1 MRLQDGAGGRF
12 SGGIRGKEG
21 LKVFDAAFKCP
32 KVFGKKISDEMI
44 EEDFFRET
52 DTKPIFDAEEH
63 GKVSL
68 FVYELNRSFGTIVG
82 RGSVLQ
88 TVNDEVL
95 ETIRDEINRGE
106 TVVAVKVPVC
116 VQQLVPEGKSLCRNR
131 AGGAA
136 HAGSTA
142 QGLEA
147 MYRTFI
153 DTLGGTRNTTTNATK
168 LIVLSINMFFGRV
181 GQTPPTRQGGKRS
194 TRGKRTLREF

>member
-1 MRLQDGAGGRF
+1 
-12 SGGIRGKEG
+12 
-21 LKVFDAAFKCP
+21 
-32 KVFGKKISDEMI
+32 MI

-116 VQQLVPEGKSLCRNR
+116 VQQLVPEGKSLCRNPPA
-131 AGGAA
+131 AGVRWVDGAGPRSDVPHFYR
-136 HAGSTA
+136 HARRD
-142 QGLEA
+142 EE
-147 MYRTFI
+147 YYDER
-153 DTLGGTRNTTTNATK
+153 DE
-168 LIVLSINMFFGRV
+168 VD
-181 GQTPPTRQGGKRS
+181 RS
-194 TRGKRTLREF
+194 LD

>member
-1 MRLQDGAGGRF
+1 
-12 SGGIRGKEG
+12 
-21 LKVFDAAFKCP
+21 
-32 KVFGKKISDEMI
+32 MI

-95 ETIRDEINRGE
+95 ETIRDEIKRGE

-136 HAGSTA
+136 QEHICVAQLSAQLSRPILSTKV
-142 QGLEA
+142 G
-147 MYRTFI
+147 RTV
-153 DTLGGTRNTTTNATK
+153 TAK
-168 LIVLSINMFFGRV
+168 A
-181 GQTPPTRQGGKRS
+181 PPP
-194 TRGKRTLREF
+194 